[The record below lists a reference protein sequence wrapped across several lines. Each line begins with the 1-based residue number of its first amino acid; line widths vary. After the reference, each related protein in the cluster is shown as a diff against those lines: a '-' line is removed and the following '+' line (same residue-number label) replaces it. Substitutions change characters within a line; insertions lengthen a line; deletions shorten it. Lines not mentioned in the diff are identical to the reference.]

1 MEFHDKIRMDE
12 FIKSCTWRD
21 DLQEWLDAL
30 SHCERWKAAHPDTDI
45 PLRAAVVLQHMVD
58 AYQILRVK
66 IEDTTCHDT
75 PAPPA
80 VTNVLLW
87 MARTGSRHTTR
98 IRLTKEFEP

>member
-21 DLQEWLDAL
+21 DLQERLDAL
-30 SHCERWKAAHPDTDI
+30 AHCERWTDAHPGTDI
-45 PLRAAVVLQHMVD
+45 PIRAALVLQHMAD
-58 AYQILRVK
+58 AFKILRVK

-80 VTNVLLW
+80 VTNVLLG
-87 MARTGSRHTTR
+87 MARMVRRELNAVRPLGHA
-98 IRLTKEFEP
+98 